1 MRSTHRLRQV
11 SAGNLQRA
19 PSLML
24 GHGAPSVGAVEIAQ
38 QTAMATAQSMISAL
52 VGGASTGGGLPGL
65 QIFAR
70 PGQGQASNHS
80 AAQGSLER
88 LVERAER
95 EQPVIRPALAIMDH
109 TIAAAATDSQESF
122 EGAPAAPSATKV
134 PAVTASV
141 LAPAS
146 TQGAPVQISVESGL
160 QAVQECATAS
170 NCQTEQSSGAAG
182 VQASLAALA
191 RAHYEQEAPAV
202 LDSSSVP
209 KVEKEVPLKKPASKK
224 MPSSKKKAGLKRPA
238 AFAASGASA
247 TPAKTSPKLPPV
259 LKRPASKGA
268 AASRATITQKEAK
281 KLRPEGCSKCRWSR
295 VGCCR
300 SCWAGRGVTLLDD

>member
-52 VGGASTGGGLPGL
+52 VGGASTGGLPGL

-80 AAQGSLER
+80 AAQGSLES

-146 TQGAPVQISVESGL
+146 TQGAPVQISLESGS

-224 MPSSKKKAGLKRPA
+224 MPSSKKKACLKRPA